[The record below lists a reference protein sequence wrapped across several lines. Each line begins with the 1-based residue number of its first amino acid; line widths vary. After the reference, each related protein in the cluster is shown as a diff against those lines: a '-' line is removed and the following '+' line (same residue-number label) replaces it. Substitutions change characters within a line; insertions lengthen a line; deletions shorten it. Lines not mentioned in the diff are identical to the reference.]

1 MLMSDNPKDP
11 KKPIKGKD
19 NIIIFPK
26 IPIRRNPPSQED
38 EKRQEQIRVQH
49 NKIFVQAISEEITQ
63 IVLLRMKDENFNLT
77 APTFLKDY
85 KLFSEALK
93 SMILRQVKI
102 NHPLQPRVDRSV
114 TTKGQGKDLYS
125 ITIDY
130 DKF

>member
-1 MLMSDNPKDP
+1 MSDDPKDP

-26 IPIRRNPPSQED
+26 IPIRQNPQSQED

>member
-1 MLMSDNPKDP
+1 MSDNPKDP

-26 IPIRRNPPSQED
+26 IPIRQNPQSQED

>member
-1 MLMSDNPKDP
+1 
-11 KKPIKGKD
+11 
-19 NIIIFPK
+19 
-26 IPIRRNPPSQED
+26 
-38 EKRQEQIRVQH
+38 
-49 NKIFVQAISEEITQ
+49 
-63 IVLLRMKDENFNLT
+63 MKDENFNLT